1 MVFHTVMRT
10 ALNTITVILNGA
22 LCGAHFTKTQSA
34 IRIKAL
40 KQKKRVQAL
49 PRSLSGQLNKH
60 NFQIIFKLHAGA
72 QTEARD
78 LGALCPVL
86 IPNAAWEEALGA

>member
-1 MVFHTVMRT
+1 MRV

-22 LCGAHFTKTQSA
+22 RGGAHFTKTQSA

-72 QTEARD
+72 QAESRD
-78 LGALCPVL
+78 SGSLSPVHV
-86 IPNAAWEEALGA
+86 PNAAWEAALGA

>member
-10 ALNTITVILNGA
+10 ALDTITVILNGA

-40 KQKKRVQAL
+40 KQKK
-49 PRSLSGQLNKH
+49 G
-60 NFQIIFKLHAGA
+60 FK
-72 QTEARD
+72 
-78 LGALCPVL
+78 LCPVHF
-86 IPNAAWEEALGA
+86 PDN

>member
-40 KQKKRVQAL
+40 KQKK
-49 PRSLSGQLNKH
+49 G
-60 NFQIIFKLHAGA
+60 FK
-72 QTEARD
+72 
-78 LGALCPVL
+78 LCPVHF
-86 IPNAAWEEALGA
+86 PDN